1 MRLENLF
8 YDLNLYGLL
17 ESLLPDF
24 ILAFAFFTSV
34 VYTVLGKRFE
44 KQRPAIAM
52 SAAIGF
58 ALSTGLV
65 WWERANGFSIKDLG
79 PIAVGFAILLLA
91 FVMYQ
96 SIRQV
101 GGSWAG
107 AGITIGAAIIIAKM
121 LGLDIPVDWQIVQT
135 IIVVALIF
143 GLLAFMSHRH
153 HLHPRLRVREPAIP
167 GIKHTM
173 ADLYRERHLSK
184 KLDHGLRDLRKEAKT
199 LQGHP
204 EQTADIATQIKRML
218 PAQGYL
224 TEKMAELR
232 AKAHRVRNGHIARLE
247 ETRHVFTK
255 LPTSAKKKASA
266 ELVARYSEMAGMDTR
281 LERLDNAVAE
291 NERRIRQLTQEA
303 QQHSVN
309 YDYQKLVI
317 CLKQAEKLQ
326 HHNSKLIKII
336 NRTEAKLASI
346 ARDAALQVKQ
356 VDKK

>member
-1 MRLENLF
+1 MRIENLY
-8 YDLNLYGLL
+8 YDLNLHGLL

-24 ILAFAFFTSV
+24 VLAFAFFTSI
-34 VYTVLGKRFE
+34 VYAVLGRTFE

-52 SAAIGF
+52 SAVIGL

-65 WWERANGFSIKDLG
+65 WWERANGFSIRDLG

-107 AGITIGAAIIIAKM
+107 AGITVGAAIIIAKL
-121 LGLDIPVDWQIVQT
+121 LGLDIPVDWQIIQT

-153 HLHPRLRVREPAIP
+153 HLHPRIRFSEPAVP
-167 GIKHTM
+167 DIKHTM
-173 ADLYRERHLSK
+173 ADLYRQRHLSK
-184 KLDHGLRDLRKEAKT
+184 KLDHGLRDLRKQART
-199 LQGHP
+199 LHEHP
-204 EQTADIATQIKRML
+204 EQGPDIANQIKRML

-232 AKAHRVRNGHIARLE
+232 AKAHGVRNGHIARLE
-247 ETRHVFTK
+247 ETRHVFAK
-255 LPTSAKKKASA
+255 LPTAAKKKASA
-266 ELVARYSEMAGMDTR
+266 ELAARYNEMAGMDTR
-281 LERLDNAVAE
+281 LERLDKTVAE
-291 NERRIRQLTQEA
+291 NEKWIRQLTEEA
-303 QQHSVN
+303 QQHSTN
-309 YDYQKLVI
+309 YDYQKLVN

-326 HHNSKLIKII
+326 HRNSKLIKII
-336 NRTEAKLASI
+336 NRTEGKLASV
-346 ARDAALQVKQ
+346 AKDVVHQVKQ
-356 VDKK
+356 VNKK

>member
-8 YDLNLYGLL
+8 YELKLYELRD
-17 ESLLPDF
+17 SLLADF
-24 ILAFAFFTSV
+24 VLAFAFFTSGI
-34 VYTVLGKRFE
+34 YAVLGKRFE

-65 WWERANGFSIKDLG
+65 WWERANDCSIRDLG

-96 SIRQV
+96 SIRQI

-107 AGITIGAAIIIAKM
+107 AGITIAAAIIIAKL
-121 LGLDIPVDWQIVQT
+121 LGLDIPVDWQIVKT

-143 GLLAFMSHRH
+143 GLLAFTSHRH
-153 HLHPRLRVREPAIP
+153 YLHPRRRFTEPVIP
-167 GIKHTM
+167 DIKHTM

-184 KLDHGLRDLRKEAKT
+184 KLDHDLRELRKEAKA
-199 LQGHP
+199 LREHP
-204 EQTADIATQIKRML
+204 EQAPGVTTQIKRMM

-224 TEKMAELR
+224 TEKMAQLR

-247 ETRHVFTK
+247 ETRHVFAK
-255 LPTSAKKKASA
+255 LPAAAKKKASA
-266 ELVARYSEMAGMDTR
+266 ELAARYNQMAGMDTR
-281 LERLDNAVAE
+281 LERLDRAVAE

-303 QQHSVN
+303 QQYSAN
-309 YDYQKLVI
+309 YDYQKLVD
-317 CLKQAEKLQ
+317 CLKQAERLQ

-336 NRTEAKLASI
+336 NRTEAKLASV
-346 ARDAALQVKQ
+346 AKEVTRQVEQ
-356 VDKK
+356 VNEP

>member
-8 YDLNLYGLL
+8 YDLNLHELL
-17 ESLLPDF
+17 ESLLADF
-24 ILAFAFFTSV
+24 VLAFAFFTSI
-34 VYTVLGKRFE
+34 VYAVLGKRFE
-44 KQRPAIAM
+44 KQRPAVAM

-65 WWERANGFSIKDLG
+65 WWERANDFSIRDLG

-107 AGITIGAAIIIAKM
+107 AGITIGAAIIIAKL
-121 LGLDIPVDWQIVQT
+121 LGLNLPVDPEIIQT
-135 IIVVALIF
+135 IIVVTLIF

-153 HLHPRLRVREPAIP
+153 HLHPRMHFTEPELPDIR
-167 GIKHTM
+167 HDM
-173 ADLYRERHLSK
+173 ADLYRQRHLSK
-184 KLDHGLRDLRKEAKT
+184 KLDHGLRDLRKEAVT
-199 LQGHP
+199 LHDHP
-204 EQTADIATQIKRML
+204 EQAADIATQIRRML

-224 TEKMAELR
+224 TQRMAQLR
-232 AKAHRVRNGHIARLE
+232 AKAHRIRKGHIARLE
-247 ETRHVFTK
+247 ETRHVFAK
-255 LPTSAKKKASA
+255 LPTAVKKKASA
-266 ELVARYSEMAGMDTR
+266 ELAARYNQIIGIDTR
-281 LERLDNAVAE
+281 LERLDKAVAE

-303 QQHSVN
+303 QQYTTN
-309 YDYQKLVI
+309 YDHQRLVN

-326 HHNSKLIKII
+326 HHNSKLFKII

-346 ARDAALQVKQ
+346 AKELARQVKQ
-356 VDKK
+356 VNK